1 MLEIFQYDFILRA
14 LLAGSILGLGLPILG
29 IFLVV
34 KRYSNIAD
42 TLSHV
47 SLVAVLASIV
57 TGIAALPLTIFTTV
71 LVSLGI
77 EKFRQSQQIY
87 GETALA
93 IVLSGSLGL
102 TAILI
107 SATKQGSTQL
117 FNFLFGG
124 LNFVNQTDLIQ
135 LYIVVPLVLL
145 TLFFIRKQLLVI
157 SLDEELATAE
167 GLPVK
172 LINNLFIA
180 LCAVVISLGITS
192 IGVLLL
198 STLMVIPVVSA
209 QLFKQ
214 GFVPTIL
221 ISTILSIT
229 SIWLGIIF
237 SFYFNIATGGLI
249 VMINLLF
256 FTIGIVWQNFNK

>member
-14 LLAGSILGLGLPILG
+14 LLAGSMLGMVLPILG
-29 IFLVV
+29 MFLVV
-34 KRYSNIAD
+34 RRYSNIAD

-57 TGIAALPLTIFTTV
+57 TGIAALPLTILTTV

-77 EKFRQSQQIY
+77 EKFRQSQKIY

-107 SATKQGSTQL
+107 SATKQGSAQL

-135 LYIVVPLVLL
+135 LFTVLPIVLL
-145 TLFFIRKQLLVI
+145 ILFFIRRQLLLI
-157 SLDEELATAE
+157 SLDEELASAE
-167 GLPVK
+167 GLPVN
-172 LINNLFIA
+172 LINNVFII

-209 QLFKQ
+209 QLFNQ

-221 ISTILSIT
+221 ISAILSLT
-229 SIWLGIIF
+229 SIWSGIIL
-237 SFYFNIATGGLI
+237 SFYFNLATGGMI
-249 VMINLLF
+249 VIINLF
-256 FTIGIVWQNFNK
+256 FFAIGILYQQFNK

>member
-29 IFLVV
+29 MFLVV

-57 TGIAALPLTIFTTV
+57 TGVAALPLTIFTTI

-107 SATKQGSTQL
+107 SATKQGSAQL

-135 LYIVVPLVLL
+135 LYVIIPIVLL
-145 TLFFIRKQLLVI
+145 VLFFIRRQLLLI

-198 STLMVIPVVSA
+198 STLMVIPIVSA

-214 GFVPTIL
+214 DFATTIL
-221 ISTILSIT
+221 ISIILSMA
-229 SIWLGIIF
+229 SIWSGIIL
-237 SFYFNIATGGLI
+237 SFYFNLATGGLI
-249 VMINLLF
+249 VMINLF
-256 FTIGIVWQNFNK
+256 FFLAGLTWQHFNK

>member
-1 MLEIFQYDFILRA
+1 MLEFLQYDFIIRA
-14 LLAGSILGLGLPILG
+14 LLAGSILGLALPILG
-29 IFLVV
+29 LFLVV
-34 KRYSNIAD
+34 KRYSNLAD

-47 SLVAVLASIV
+47 SLVAVLASLI
-57 TGIAALPLTIFTTV
+57 TGLAALPVTILTTV
-71 LVSLGI
+71 SVSLGI
-77 EKFRQSQQIY
+77 EKFRQSQKIY

-107 SATKQGSTQL
+107 SATKQGNTQL

-135 LYIVVPLVLL
+135 LYIVVPIVLF
-145 TLFFIRKQLLVI
+145 TLLFIRKQLLII

-180 LCAVVISLGITS
+180 LCAIVISLGITAV
-192 IGVLLL
+192 GVLLL

-214 GFVPTIL
+214 GLAATVL
-221 ISTILSIT
+221 ISTTLSLLSIW
-229 SIWLGIIF
+229 SGIIF

-256 FTIGIVWQNFNK
+256 FTIGIVWQNFHK